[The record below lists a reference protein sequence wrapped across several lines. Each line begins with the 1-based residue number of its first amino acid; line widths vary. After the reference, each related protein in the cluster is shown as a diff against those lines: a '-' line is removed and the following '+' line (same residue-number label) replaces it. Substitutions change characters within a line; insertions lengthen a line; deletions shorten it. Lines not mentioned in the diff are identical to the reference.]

1 MERKCSWTGSLNI
14 IKMSS
19 SPELIYKYN
28 PVANKITAGSS
39 VKIVNCQAESEIQQK
54 QAKDLKWNFIRKDVL
69 LINKQKIPKS
79 FLSLKLDIREVK
91 CKFKL
96 QWLNISHPL
105 SSLRFW
111 KLTTS
116 NVGKDVGEAT
126 GILTVSRNVT
136 WYIKRNNQQLLSQLF
151 SQDICPPK
159 DLHTNI
165 HSCFIYNSQQLETSQ
180 MLTK

>member
-1 MERKCSWTGSLNI
+1 MERMCSWTGSLNI

-54 QAKDLKWNFIRKDVL
+54 QAKDLKWNFIKKDVL

-116 NVGKDVGEAT
+116 NVGKDACGWSNWNSHCFRECNLVHSEEQPAAPLLA
-126 GILTVSRNVT
+126 IFPRHMPP
-136 WYIKRNNQQLLSQLF
+136 KRLAHKYSQLLYL
-151 SQDICPPK
+151 
-159 DLHTNI
+159 
-165 HSCFIYNSQQLETSQ
+165 
-180 MLTK
+180 